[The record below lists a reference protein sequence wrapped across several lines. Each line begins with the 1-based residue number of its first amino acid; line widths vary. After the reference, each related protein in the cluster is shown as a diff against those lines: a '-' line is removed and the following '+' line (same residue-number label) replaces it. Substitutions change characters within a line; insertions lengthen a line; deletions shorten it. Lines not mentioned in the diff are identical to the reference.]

1 MTPEEQAE
9 IGMSQSKLIAEQMA
23 TLLLNSTDSSK
34 VAVYAAAI
42 TFAGI
47 CSSEGVSMHTAINV
61 FMSIYKQ
68 IDCQNQNE
76 FIQ

>member
-9 IGMSQSKLIAEQMA
+9 IGINQSKQIAEQMA

-42 TFAGI
+42 TYAGI
-47 CSSEGVSMHTAINV
+47 CTSEMVSMHTAINL
-61 FMSIYKQ
+61 FMNIYKQ
-68 IDCQNQNE
+68 INGDSPE
-76 FIQ
+76 IH

>member
-9 IGMSQSKLIAEQMA
+9 IGMQQSKQIAEQMA

-42 TFAGI
+42 TYAGI
-47 CSSEGVSMHTAINV
+47 CTSERVSMHTAMNV

-68 IDCQNQNE
+68 INGDPTE
-76 FIQ
+76 IH